1 MEKRI
6 NFGALTR
13 YSVNADNSKD
23 AARAYDISAEVKV
36 TGDRITGI
44 DNGMVRA
51 IGEQTEEP
59 TAASAAIADCMATF
73 YANGGSLNIQYRT
86 ESGRSAITEAV
97 EAFIADAEAGIKT
110 AEAKL

>member
-13 YSVNADNSKD
+13 YSVNADNGKD
-23 AARAYDISAEVKV
+23 ADRAYDISAELRV

-51 IGEQTEEP
+51 IGEQAQET
-59 TAASAAIADCMATF
+59 TAVDAAIADCIATF
-73 YANGGSLNIQYRT
+73 YANGGSLNIQYRI

-97 EAFIADAEAGIKT
+97 EAFIAGASEAVKT

>member
-51 IGEQTEEP
+51 IGGQTEET
-59 TAASAAIADCMATF
+59 TAAGAAIADCMATF
-73 YANGGSLNIQYRT
+73 YANGGSLNIQYRAN
-86 ESGRSAITEAV
+86 SGRSAITEAV
-97 EAFIADAEAGIKT
+97 EGFIANASEAVKT
-110 AEAKL
+110 AEIKL

>member
-44 DNGMVRA
+44 DNGIVRA
-51 IGEQTEEP
+51 IGEQTEDA
-59 TAASAAIADCMATF
+59 TAAGAAIADCMATF
-73 YANGGSLNIQYRT
+73 YQNGGALNIQYRT

-97 EAFIADAEAGIKT
+97 EAFIADASEEVKT
-110 AEAKL
+110 AEIKL

>member
-23 AARAYDISAEVKV
+23 AARAYDISAELRV

-44 DNGMVRA
+44 DNGIVRA
-51 IGEQTEEP
+51 IGAQTEET
-59 TAASAAIADCMATF
+59 TAAGAAIADCMATF
-73 YANGGSLNIQYRT
+73 YQNGGSLNIQYRT

-97 EAFIADAEAGIKT
+97 EAFIAEASEAVKT